1 MVPAKLGQPPEQR
14 TRAPFFDR
22 PTERGLSTVSLFFAL
37 LLISGVALRVEAA
50 IYGRQITSAVSAL
63 STLRIGETSKAET
76 LSRLP
81 MLRPSATGPY
91 RDSPCNA
98 DECFFMLVWNGL
110 PGRILWGTGNSTL
123 AALLRWW
130 GFRFEDFH
138 LRVTFTSGKVS
149 DFTYSLM
156 VSAPGV
162 IQGVPPP
169 PRDGEAGA
177 VMIGFS
183 STKIINS
190 GQPNSTEEQHLTYR
204 ILPAR
209 SAPSQGIAIALT
221 PEAPEEIVRDAF
233 ELKLA
238 CLWSFGGCRRWNQL
252 LPAVQPL
259 IRQ

>member
-1 MVPAKLGQPPEQR
+1 VRPSFDH
-14 TRAPFFDR
+14 RAPVPFVRRARRLYFWC
-22 PTERGLSTVSLFFAL
+22 LAL
-37 LLISGVALRVEAA
+37 LLISGAALRIEAG
-50 IYGRQITSAVSAL
+50 IYGRQITFAVSAL
-63 STLRIGETSKAET
+63 STLRVGETSQAET

-81 MLRPSATGPY
+81 MLRTSATSPY

-98 DECFFMLVWNGL
+98 DECFFMLVGNGL
-110 PGRILWGTGNSTL
+110 PGRILWGTRNSTL

-130 GFRFEDFH
+130 GFRFEDFN

-149 DFTYSLM
+149 DFSYRLM
-156 VSAPGV
+156 ISAPGV

-177 VMIGFS
+177 VVIELS
-183 STKIINS
+183 SLRIINS
-190 GQPNSTEEQHLTYR
+190 GEPNSTEKPHLPYR
-204 ILPAR
+204 VLPAR
-209 SAPSQGIAIALT
+209 GAPSQGVNIALT